1 MVLFCL
7 CLCVYLSVCLRSA
20 SDLKINLFHL
30 CLQEDE
36 DRRQY
41 MEAVK
46 AEEAKKGDKSKDEL

>member
-1 MVLFCL
+1 MVFRLPP
-7 CLCVYLSVCLRSA
+7 CVSVCLKSA
-20 SDLKINLFHL
+20 SDLKINHFYL

-41 MEAVK
+41 MEAVR